1 MGHEIADR
9 DRPLGDALQ
18 HQRAQPETARVVS
31 HPAGLERGVL
41 AVVGEHQQPATLGA
55 VNDILGQY
63 VHVCYRHR
71 AHWTG
76 WFAPSARPFAARG
89 AAAQTARELP
99 RALLFGR
106 HREERDERWT
116 TMEEE
121 KRLGRLP
128 LEGRAAVIDCVTLWI
143 TNIFSDSRPAS
154 LGSGAAGSG
163 SGPGAGGSGSGSRA
177 VGPGAAGL
185 GYDVDGCFASCK
197 AEIDA
202 LLEREAYLIVISNEI
217 GMGLH
222 AETETGRKFTDLQGW
237 VNQYLAARAD
247 EVIFMIS
254 GIPLTVK

>member
-1 MGHEIADR
+1 MTEANPRQNVTFASNGGEAH
-9 DRPLGDALQ
+9 GY
-18 HQRAQPETARVVS
+18 
-31 HPAGLERGVL
+31 L
-41 AVVGEHQQPATLGA
+41 AKP
-55 VNDILGQY
+55 
-63 VHVCYRHR
+63 
-71 AHWTG
+71 
-76 WFAPSARPFAARG
+76 
-89 AAAQTARELP
+89 
-99 RALLFGR
+99 
-106 HREERDERWT
+106 
-116 TMEEE
+116 
-121 KRLGRLP
+121 
-128 LEGRAAVIDCVTLWI
+128 
-143 TNIFSDSRPAS
+143 
-154 LGSGAAGSG
+154 GSG